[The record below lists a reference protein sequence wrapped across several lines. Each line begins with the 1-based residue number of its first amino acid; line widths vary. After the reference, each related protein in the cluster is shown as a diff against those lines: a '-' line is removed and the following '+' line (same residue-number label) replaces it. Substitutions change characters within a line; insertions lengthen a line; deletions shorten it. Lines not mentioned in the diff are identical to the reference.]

1 MEAHFFDL
9 DVLINFDSGVWIV
22 SKLNPKEPII
32 RISQS
37 EFNLIRKGIYKKFN
51 CPLALAGQNYWLPEN
66 LYNSLKIKCKKRRV
80 DITDLSFSM
89 QEYMNPEV
97 IEKLDFTI
105 LDNNFI
111 HLKNSNDDIYII
123 CSKSSKMSYEPVIKK
138 LEEKLFDMGL
148 KPKNYYFIS
157 ETFYNRNNDDISH
170 KKVRL
175 LLQHLVGLK
184 TDGDKFTDEEITKY
198 SKISF
203 YEDDISTVKLA
214 SGVNSVLD
222 FILSNTED
230 DIKSLVK
237 SDIKENPP
245 CLVVNQ
251 ATGNMMQSFFSTV
264 IPIKSSNLIKT
275 FESFR
280 FKN

>member
-51 CPLALAGQNYWLPEN
+51 CPLTLAGQNYWLPEN

>member
-51 CPLALAGQNYWLPEN
+51 CPLTLAGQNYWLPEN

-175 LLQHLVGLK
+175 LLQHLIGLK

>member
-37 EFNLIRKGIYKKFN
+37 EFNLIRKGIYRKFN
-51 CPLALAGQNYWLPEN
+51 CVLPFGGQDYYLPEN
-66 LYNSLKIKCKKRRV
+66 LYNSLKIKCKQKRV

-97 IEKLDFTI
+97 IEKLDFSI

-138 LEEKLFDMGL
+138 LEEHLFNIGL

-175 LLQHLVGLK
+175 LLQHLIGFK
-184 TDGDKFTDEEITKY
+184 TEGDKFTDEEITKY
-198 SKISF
+198 SKIQF

-214 SGVNSVLD
+214 STANSVLD

-230 DIKSLVK
+230 DVKSNIK

-251 ATGNMMQSFFSTV
+251 VTGNKIQPFFSNV
-264 IPIKSSNLIKT
+264 ITLKSSNLIKT

-280 FKN
+280 FKF